1 MTSFSLRWS
10 VPIVALA
17 AAAAL
22 ISYDGALAEQRT
34 KQAAPA
40 APSRLDA
47 AVRDNVE
54 RLLAEGIQTFRY
66 DTFGSEDFWGGRVK
80 LHQAIQGEKF
90 GGVGPGLSPK
100 PALEFGLKV
109 DMEAVPK
116 NVATAIKTGKV
127 DLNDPANTLLLLKAN
142 AVLGVTGFFNE
153 DGKSLK
159 SVGIQC
165 ALCHSTVNNAFMP
178 GIGRRLDGWPNRDL
192 NIGAIV
198 ASAPDLRAFAEMLEV
213 DEATVKKV
221 LTSWGPGKFDAQL
234 NLDGKAFRP
243 DGKPAATLNPSAFG
257 LAGVNNHTWTGAW
270 GTVTYWN
277 AYVGNLEMHGKGNS
291 MIRASITR
299 RSIRSR
305 RAPGKATRMT
315 AKTGSRRSCRRCIFI
330 NCRYRVPNRRPALSM
345 PQQPRAARSC
355 SPGRQDAPVATCCC
369 CVL

>member
-10 VPIVALA
+10 VPIAALA
-17 AAAAL
+17 AGAVL

-34 KQAAPA
+34 KQAAP
-40 APSRLDA
+40 SRLDA
-47 AVRDNVE
+47 AVRENVE

-80 LHQAIQGEKF
+80 LHQAIQGKKF
-90 GGVGPGLSPK
+90 GGVGPGISPK
-100 PALEFGLKV
+100 QALELGLKV

-116 NVATAIKTGKV
+116 NIATAIKTGKV

-198 ASAPDLRAFAEMLEV
+198 ALRARLECV
-213 DEATVKKV
+213 
-221 LTSWGPGKFDAQL
+221 
-234 NLDGKAFRP
+234 
-243 DGKPAATLNPSAFG
+243 
-257 LAGVNNHTWTGAW
+257 
-270 GTVTYWN
+270 
-277 AYVGNLEMHGKGNS
+277 
-291 MIRASITR
+291 R
-299 RSIRSR
+299 R
-305 RAPGKATRMT
+305 
-315 AKTGSRRSCRRCIFI
+315 
-330 NCRYRVPNRRPALSM
+330 
-345 PQQPRAARSC
+345 
-355 SPGRQDAPVATCCC
+355 DAPSR
-369 CVL
+369 